1 MPNFVRI
8 GAVEDFPEGQ
18 GRIISAA
25 RKPVAVFKAGGKFYA
40 VNNICPHMG
49 GPIGAGALVGT
60 TVACPYHA
68 LRFHLDSGR
77 SADEFGHSLQ
87 TYSIKVEEG
96 AVWIDAWWAKKER

>member
-49 GPIGAGALVGT
+49 GPIGEGRLRGYLVD
-60 TVACPYHA
+60 CPWHGWSYDIRNGKDPTPPGH
-68 LRFHLDSGR
+68 DI
-77 SADEFGHSLQ
+77 SAYEV
-87 TYSIKVEEG
+87 KVEG
-96 AVWIDAWWAKKER
+96 DVISVGWIKEA